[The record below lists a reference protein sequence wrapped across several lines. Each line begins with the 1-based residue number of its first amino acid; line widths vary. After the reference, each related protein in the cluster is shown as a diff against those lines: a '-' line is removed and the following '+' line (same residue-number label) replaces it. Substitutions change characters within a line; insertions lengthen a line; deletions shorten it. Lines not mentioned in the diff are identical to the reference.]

1 MMGKVVGV
9 LIYVIFILL
18 MLPLWLL
25 YGVGWLLQLPWLA
38 VKSWVEDLFRI
49 F

>member
-1 MMGKVVGV
+1 MMGKIFGV

-18 MLPLWLL
+18 MLPLWVL

-38 VKSWVEDLFRI
+38 VKDWLEDF
-49 F
+49 FNFF